1 VPINPRNI
9 NPNDL
14 NRNQAIGVAF
24 PLLSD
29 GEFTQTYLMKD
40 QVKANIIN
48 VLLTERGERVN
59 QPTFGVGLK
68 SLLFEQHVNVTGLQ
82 PEIERQLEIY
92 VPDIELYEV
101 NGDFDSNNHTL
112 KITLVYSV
120 IGSSDL
126 DAIEINVD
134 ADETKYVS
142 FDYKKSVGGY

>member
-1 VPINPRNI
+1 MDSRKKY
-9 NPNDL
+9 
-14 NRNQAIGVAF
+14 
-24 PLLSD
+24 
-29 GEFTQTYLMKD
+29 EEMKED
-40 QVKANIIN
+40 YIDKEA
-48 VLLTERGERVN
+48 TELCG
-59 QPTFGVGLK
+59 Q
-68 SLLFEQHVNVTGLQ
+68 
-82 PEIERQLEIY
+82 IERQLEIY